1 MSSVYFDPAVGG
13 NGSTV
18 SDDANPSTGLA
29 DGGHRTR
36 FVPALAQV
44 VAIAGNTV
52 TKAQESAASAASASA
67 SALTALNAPGTQATS
82 TSSVAIGTGSKSFT
96 LAQTGKSFV
105 VGQYV
110 QVVSTA
116 SPANYMVGAVT
127 AYNSGTGAMT
137 ISVTN
142 AANVG
147 GSGTFSAWA
156 VSPSSPLPPNGMAL
170 LATVTPTNGASTVV
184 VTGLQASSEIIVV
197 GTAAGLSTS
206 GSLSFAASAN
216 GGTNWSSNT
225 SVSSGTAFHTF
236 KANASLANITA
247 VDKTLEWQDSNG
259 SRGFT
264 FLTMPTTGAINAI
277 RLTASAG
284 TFNALGTIYVYG
296 VN

>member
-52 TKAQESAASAASASA
+52 TKAQEAAASAASASA
-67 SALTALNAPGTQATS
+67 SALTAINAPGTQATS
-82 TSSVAIGTGSKSFT
+82 TSSVSIGTGSKSFT

-127 AYNSGTGAMT
+127 AFNSGTGAMT

-156 VSPSSPLPPNGMAL
+156 VLPSSPLPPNGMAL

-184 VTGLQASSEIIVV
+184 VTGLQASSELIIL
-197 GTAAGLSTS
+197 GTKAVLNGNSN
-206 GSLSFAASAN
+206 LSFAASAN
-216 GGTNWSSNT
+216 NGTNWTSES
-225 SVSSGTAFHTF
+225 SVSGTTTIHSF
-236 KANASLANITA
+236 KAAVSLANITSA
-247 VDKTLEWQDSNG
+247 DKLVEWQG
-259 SRGFT
+259 EAATRGFGN
-264 FLTMPTTGAINAI
+264 LTMPTTGAV
-277 RLTASAG
+277 
-284 TFNALGTIYVYG
+284 NALRITAPSSTFTGVGTIYVYG